1 MSPVSRPAGGIASVE
16 PAVYRGSGYR
26 HQSPGYDPLA
36 GEGARIIGSRF
47 NPANS
52 FPVLYLCT
60 SRACAVAEFK
70 RLGEQHVIGGS
81 GLLPRELYKYQVQ
94 LSRVLDLTS
103 PTTLAMIGIEPS
115 RLVGPDWSECQQ
127 LGQDAYTAGFHAI
140 RSRSATGVDE
150 ILAVFS
156 DRIGAEAKVEPRLV
170 EVWSAE
176 ADL

>member
-1 MSPVSRPAGGIASVE
+1 V
-16 PAVYRGSGYR
+16 
-26 HQSPGYDPLA
+26 
-36 GEGARIIGSRF
+36 
-47 NPANS
+47 
-52 FPVLYLCT
+52 
-60 SRACAVAEFK
+60 
-70 RLGEQHVIGGS
+70 S

-140 RSRSATGVDE
+140 RSRSAIGVDE